1 MCITVKNANFIS
13 TKLQELLVGLK
24 QVLNTEYKRGLFPLI
39 DTLLDERYGNQ
50 SFVSNFLIQQFFF
63 FLGLSYF

>member
-39 DTLLDERYGNQ
+39 DTLLDER
-50 SFVSNFLIQQFFF
+50 
-63 FLGLSYF
+63 

>member
-1 MCITVKNANFIS
+1 MKNANFIS

-39 DTLLDERYGNQ
+39 DTLLDER
-50 SFVSNFLIQQFFF
+50 
-63 FLGLSYF
+63 